1 MPRHANWSQLLV
13 GVVCLVAIVAGALGV
28 LLFARV
34 GALHGDTSTLYA
46 ATSEAR
52 GITKGS
58 EVWLAGLK
66 VGLVKRITFRPI
78 SADTSRRLLLELEVL
93 DEYLPH
99 MRRDSYMQ
107 IRSGGTLLGAPVVF
121 VSMGT
126 NRARPLV
133 EGDTIRTLPQ
143 QDPEGLTAGFAN
155 ATKQFPAI
163 VSDVH
168 VLSAQLRAASGTA
181 GAMMSL
187 VGGDN
192 GEVATFRS
200 GAASLGE
207 RVGAGRGTIGLA
219 LGRGDA
225 TTRLRRA
232 LARAD
237 SLRATLNDSTRTIG
251 RLRGGDSTLLR
262 TVQDVRDEVAIA
274 RALLDEPRGTAGR
287 LMRDSAI
294 VRETARVQRQ
304 LDSIVADIKYRP
316 LRYWPF

>member
-1 MPRHANWSQLLV
+1 VV

-126 NRARPLV
+126 NHARPLA

-143 QDPEGLTAGFAN
+143 QDPEGLTSGFAN

-181 GAMMSL
+181 GAMLSL

-200 GAASLGE
+200 SAANLGE
-207 RVGAGRGTIGLA
+207 RVSAGHGTIGLA